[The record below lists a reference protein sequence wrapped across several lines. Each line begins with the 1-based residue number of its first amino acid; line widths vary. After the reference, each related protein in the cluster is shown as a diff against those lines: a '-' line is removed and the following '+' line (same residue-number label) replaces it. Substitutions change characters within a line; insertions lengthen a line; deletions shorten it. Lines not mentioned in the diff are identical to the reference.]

1 MRRRRP
7 GPTAA
12 DLRAAPPPPTRP
24 VLVTRAAALA
34 ARVERLA
41 AASGTS
47 LHVTAGATEALA
59 AWRRAPLVLVGQ
71 DVAVELAERRP
82 ARRAEVHVVAS
93 AEVGQEVLRA
103 ALGLGAEGVVVLP
116 DGEAWLG
123 ELLAAQEAVPHAART
138 VAVAGAT
145 GGAGATTLAC
155 LLGLLAAED
164 APALVVD
171 LDPAGAGVDRVL
183 GLEAVGGIRW
193 SALDDVVG
201 RLSGPA
207 LRDALP
213 GRGGL
218 RVLAWDDAGRGTGG
232 GRGRADRPL
241 PHPAVLAEVLAAAAK
256 AHATVVVDVGRREDA
271 VADDVLARSD
281 LAVVVVPGTAPGLV
295 AAGLRVDG
303 LGARVPVGVVLR
315 GRAAD
320 EAVVAGAVG
329 APVVARLPER
339 RRAVEDVHLGIG
351 GLRPSRGLVRAG
363 RDVLAL
369 LSEHAPRW
377 SAGGAA

>member
-7 GPTAA
+7 GPTTAE
-12 DLRAAPPPPTRP
+12 LRAAPPPPTRP
-24 VLVTRAAALA
+24 VLVTRSAGLA
-34 ARVERLA
+34 AQVERLA
-41 AASGTS
+41 AASGAS
-47 LHVTAGATEALA
+47 VQVTAGVAEALA

-71 DVAVELAERRP
+71 DAAVALAERRP
-82 ARRAEVHVVAS
+82 ARRGDVHVVAA
-93 AEVGQEVLRA
+93 AEVGHEVLRA
-103 ALGLGAEGVVVLP
+103 ALALGAEEVVVLP

-123 ELLAAQEAVPHAART
+123 ELLAALEASPHTART

-145 GGAGATTLAC
+145 GGVGATTLAC
-155 LLGLLAAED
+155 VLGLVAAED

-183 GLEAVGGIRW
+183 GLETVAGIRW
-193 SALDDVVG
+193 SALDEVVG

-218 RVLAWDDAGRGTGG
+218 RVLAWDDAGRAVAGATGG
-232 GRGRADRPL
+232 APGPPPRPT
-241 PHPAVLAEVLAAAAK
+241 VLAEVLAAAVK
-256 AHATVVVDVGRREDA
+256 AHGTVVVDVGRRDDA
-271 VADDVLARSD
+271 VAADVLARSD
-281 LAVVVVPGTAPGLV
+281 LAVLVVPGTAPGLV
-295 AAGLRVDG
+295 AARHRVDG
-303 LGARVPVGVVLR
+303 LGAQVPVGVVLR

-329 APVVARLPER
+329 APVVARLPDQP
-339 RRAVEDVHLGIG
+339 RAVEDVHLGVG
-351 GLRPSRGLVRAG
+351 GLRPSRGLARTA

-369 LSEHAPRW
+369 LPEHAARW
-377 SAGGAA
+377 PAGGAA